1 MHKINGSA
9 GRAAV
14 ALFFVFLAT
23 AVCRAA
29 PTVSIVNVPSAA
41 MKRNVTCSVMLP
53 SSYAVGSATYP
64 VVYML
69 HGSGNDNTTYSS
81 ASEIQRLVDSYG
93 FIAVCPKD
101 GTDWWL
107 DAPND
112 PSIRYETFVSSE
124 LVAYVDANY
133 RTVADR
139 TRRMIAGHSMGGHGA
154 GFIGLRHKDVFGTVG
169 IVIGGVDLT
178 QDTSRADLIR
188 LLGSYAGHEALWR
201 EHSVVTEAAKLRD
214 GELNIYITVGIN
226 DMFIAPNRTLHGV
239 LTEAGV
245 THTYE
250 EMTQDGYTT
259 HTRATAYYGLGKAF
273 AFAANAWG
281 ITPSGGGGGG
291 SGSVDATPENTYY
304 LLGNDPD
311 GSSSMTGAGASPIG
325 WTNAFGTAVN
335 KAEAG
340 KHYVIDGK
348 FTPEGKIGSMRT
360 PIVDSCTFAG
370 ESLTLNNGSQ
380 VAVNGLAT
388 ARPIVEIPMLYVRE
402 GEGKISLSNIP
413 LGTLSGRTW
422 QVLAGGKL
430 VFNRITGSSTSI
442 RSITVRANISGPG
455 DMLIANGANVYGQVE
470 FGGDNSGL
478 VGSVALGAEAAGS
491 IIRFASPDS
500 WFGNPSVPGAAV
512 VDLTA
517 NSCYLDFLQ
526 PMELATPNRVIDLGA
541 NETIFRSE
549 PSPAGTRVTI
559 ASPLRGTGGVKFAR
573 MSSGNVTSV
582 FVLTGDNSGLSGT
595 MTVNAATT
603 LVISNAQAA
612 ASAVPYMNGAATA
625 PAVLEID
632 LDAVGDSGAVFAGCP
647 SGQNW
652 VLSLRGTRKT
662 LDGNWTVMR
671 IKNAQAADFVAPQRC
686 SYNGSEFLPCWTMVQ
701 DGEDVLVKVKWQNSI
716 PETAYYLT
724 EQTNKKTVNVDAEW
738 KQRCE
743 SPQTVRALTSAH
755 SAVVDS
761 DYIIKTPETA
771 GTFPGLVL
779 YLAGGNLYPSAG
791 GNSLYTID
799 HLYFSGSENNRIRVA
814 ANGGVV
820 LGGADWMLMSA
831 SSVARLDLGQS
842 ATARPMEIQANFH
855 SHEGE
860 GTIICTDADEPKMA
874 NDLTLSGDNSGF
886 TGRFICDYKFAGSR
900 TIVKYAKSWPSDPE
914 KLMTD
919 GLVLRQNATLSFSQS
934 VTSGPTRGICLGKDT
949 KIEVASGQTVVF
961 EGPLVA
967 QDGFVKTGEGT
978 LVLKDCAHVN
988 KLKLKVRINGGSII
1002 WPKPKGLAVII
1013 L

>member
-14 ALFFVFLAT
+14 ALFFVLLAT

-81 ASEIQRLVDSYG
+81 ASEIQRIVESCG

-281 ITPSGGGGGG
+281 ITPSGGGG

-304 LLGNDPD
+304 LLGNDPQD
-311 GSSSMTGAGASPIG
+311 ASSMTGAGNPIG
-325 WTNAFGTAVN
+325 WTNAFGTAIS
-335 KAEAG
+335 KAESD

-348 FTPEGKIGSMRT
+348 YMPEGKIGSMRT
-360 PIVDSCTFAG
+360 PEGAAVRCLFAG
-370 ESLTLNNGSQ
+370 DSLTVNNGSQ
-380 VAVNGLAT
+380 VAVRSA
-388 ARPIVEIPMLYVRE
+388 AVEIPKLYVRE
-402 GEGKISLSNIP
+402 CDGMISPSIIGGLIQSFTVSGECWQILARGRLVLNRRTGTEPDVRSL
-413 LGTLSGRTW
+413 
-422 QVLAGGKL
+422 
-430 VFNRITGSSTSI
+430 
-442 RSITVRANISGPG
+442 TVQANISGSG
-455 DMLIANGANVYGQVE
+455 DVLIANGANVYGQVE
-470 FGGDNSGL
+470 FGGDNSGF
-478 VGSVALGAEAAGS
+478 VGSVALEAQDAGS
-491 IIRFASPDS
+491 HIRFASPDS
-500 WFGNPSVPGAAV
+500 WFGNPSVPEAAV
-512 VDLTA
+512 VNLTA

-549 PSPAGTRVTI
+549 PSSVGTRVTI

-582 FVLTGDNSGLSGT
+582 FVLTGDNSELSGT
-595 MTVNAATT
+595 MTVNPATT

-671 IKNAQAADFVAPQRC
+671 IRNATPADFGMTRC
-686 SYNGSEFLPCWTMVQ
+686 SYNGLEFLPCWTVVQ
-701 DGEDVLVKVKWQNSI
+701 EGDDVIVRVKRQDSI

-724 EQTNKKTVNVDAEW
+724 ERTNKKTINVDAEW
-738 KQRCE
+738 EQRCE
-743 SPQTVRALTSAH
+743 NPQTVPTLTSAH

-761 DYIIKTPETA
+761 DYIIKTPTTA

-814 ANGGVV
+814 VNGGVV
-820 LGGADWMLMSA
+820 LGGADWMLMDG
-831 SSVARLDLGQS
+831 SSVVRLDLGQS
-842 ATARPMEIQANFH
+842 STARPMEIRANFH

-860 GTIICTDADEPKMA
+860 GTIICTDTELSVMA

-900 TIVKYAKSWPSDPE
+900 TIIKYAKSWPSDPQE
-914 KLMTD
+914 LMTD
-919 GLVLRQNATLSFSQS
+919 GLVLRQNATLSFSAS
-934 VTSGPTRGICLGKDT
+934 VVSGPTRGICLGKDT
-949 KIEVASGQTVVF
+949 KIDVAAGQTVVF

-988 KLKLKVRINGGSII
+988 KLKLKVRIDGGSII

>member
-1 MHKINGSA
+1 MHKINGPA
-9 GRAAV
+9 GRAA
-14 ALFFVFLAT
+14 AAFFFVFLAT
-23 AVCRAA
+23 AGCQAA

-81 ASEIQRLVDSYG
+81 ASEIQRLVESYG

-273 AFAANAWG
+273 AFAADAWG
-281 ITPSGGGGGG
+281 VEPSGGGG

-304 LLGNDPD
+304 LLGNDPSGASSLT
-311 GSSSMTGAGASPIG
+311 GSGSPIG
-325 WTNAFGTAVN
+325 WTNTFGTASSRV
-335 KAEAG
+335 ESG

-348 FTPEGKIGSMRT
+348 FMPEDKIGSMRT
-360 PIVDSCTFAG
+360 PQWNVPSCTFVGA
-370 ESLTLNNGSQ
+370 SLTVNNGSQ
-380 VAVNGLAT
+380 VAANCAY
-388 ARPIVEIPMLYVRE
+388 VEIPTLFVRE
-402 GEGKISLSNIP
+402 GDGLLSPAGGPAGSVYSLSGSN
-413 LGTLSGRTW
+413 W
-422 QVLAGGKL
+422 QVLAGGRL
-430 VFNRITGSSTSI
+430 VLNRRNGTSADI
-442 RSITVRANISGPG
+442 RSMTVQANISGPG

-470 FGGDNSGL
+470 FGGDNSGF
-478 VGSVALGAEAAGS
+478 VGSVALEAQDAGS
-491 IIRFASPDS
+491 HIRFASPDS
-500 WFGNPSVPGAAV
+500 WFGNPSVPEAAV

-559 ASPLRGTGGVKFAR
+559 ASPLRGTGGAKFAR

-724 EQTNKKTVNVDAEW
+724 EATNKKTINVDAKW

-743 SPQTVRALTSAH
+743 NPQTVSTLTSAH

-761 DYIIKTPETA
+761 DYIIKTPTTA

-779 YLAGGNLYPSAG
+779 YLVGGNLYPSAG
-791 GNSLYTID
+791 GNSLYMID

-820 LGGADWMLMSA
+820 LGGADWTLMDA

-855 SHEGE
+855 SREGE
-860 GTIICTDADEPKMA
+860 GTILCTDTEDSVLS
-874 NDLTLSGDNSGF
+874 NDLTLSGDNTGF

-900 TIVKYAKSWPSDPE
+900 TIIKYAKSWPSDPE

-919 GLVLRQNATLSFSQS
+919 GLVLRQNATLSFSAS
-934 VTSGPTRGICLGKDT
+934 VVSGPTRGICLGKDT
-949 KIEVASGQTVVF
+949 KIDVAAGQTVVF

-988 KLKLKVRINGGSII
+988 KLKLKVRIDGGSII